1 MAVSFKVED
10 VNISAMRDRAMFDSF
25 ANNQSYIIK
34 GIGDE
39 LAVDY
44 SSQSFQVTLGSGEA
58 VICGGSMVSDGTP
71 DMLTLGSNESGY
83 ICIEIDLAQTGINIC
98 QFVNVAE
105 LTQENIN
112 DGSSMI
118 YDFPLYQYTT
128 TENGVQNM
136 VDVRNISSSA
146 NGVLVINTNSFNSL
160 PQIVSNTNITSSH
173 VVVNS
178 VLSNPSAQTSDWQVE
193 TETGKL
199 TLTGSISGDTT
210 ITLYLAKQRN

>member
-10 VNISAMRDRAMFDSF
+10 VNISAIRDRAMFDSF

-39 LAVDY
+39 LEVDY

-58 VICGGSMVSDGTP
+58 VICGGSMISDGTP
-71 DMLTLGSNESGY
+71 DMITLGSNESGY
-83 ICIEIDLAQTGINIC
+83 ICIEVDLAQTGTNVC

-112 DGSSMI
+112 DGSSMV

-146 NGVLVINTNSFNSL
+146 NGIIEINFNSFSTL
-160 PQIVSNTNITSSH
+160 PQIAQDTNITDKH
-173 VVVNS
+173 VVTTWL
-178 VLSNPSAQTSDWQVE
+178 LSNPSAQTGDWTWV
-193 TETGKL
+193 TENGKI
-199 TLTGSISGDTT
+199 TISGSISGSTT
-210 ITLYLAKQRN
+210 LKLY